1 MTRPADLPERLA
13 LHQEIHARPTTPVP
27 LPGKVTYLAIIPQ
40 PHTDRAVDEV
50 AHLHTA
56 PGAPEHARVINGFAR
71 WTLAD
76 GSTLVY
82 EHHTEFSRYTLIGA
96 QVPSAALLDWLAQAP
111 GQTLVALT
119 LDLTEAPLATEEQ
132 AAEQLALAAS
142 RFDPASLVASRIG
155 RGHSLAITDF
165 QLNAQGMGHWQVL
178 CQLGT
183 RPSRSGRVVQ
193 RILELETYR
202 MMALRGLPAAKH
214 LGPTLGE
221 VEQSLARITLA
232 INAQDSRDPQLLT
245 ELVSLAARIEQAY
258 ASTQYRFAA
267 TQAYYGIVQQRL
279 TELREVAVQG
289 TPTLGEFL
297 QRRLAPA
304 MATVQATA
312 LRLGQVST
320 RLERASALLRTRVD
334 IATEAQN
341 QELLEQLARG
351 QALQLRLQT
360 TVEGLSIAAISYYV
374 ISLILY
380 VAKGLKGAELLPWSP
395 ELLAGALVPAV
406 VLGVWHLNRR
416 IHRTVQD
423 SVAPRSAPRSG
434 ADREK
439 TP

>member
-13 LHQEIHARPTTPVP
+13 LHQEVHARPTTPVP
-27 LPGKVTYLAIIPQ
+27 LPGQVTYLAIIPH
-40 PHTDRAVDEV
+40 PHTERTSVELKHLRA
-50 AHLHTA
+50 A
-56 PGAPEHARVINGFAR
+56 PGAPAQATVASGFAR

-76 GSTLVY
+76 GNTLVY
-82 EHHTEFSRYTLIGA
+82 EHHTEFSRYTLIGTTE
-96 QVPSAALLDWLAQAP
+96 PSASLLDWLASAP
-111 GQTLVALT
+111 GQTLVALKVH
-119 LDLTEAPLATEEQ
+119 LAEGALGTDEDAAAQ
-132 AAEQLALAAS
+132 LAAAAESFDAS
-142 RFDPASLVASRIG
+142 SLVASRIG
-155 RGHSLAITDF
+155 RGHSLAVTDL
-165 QLNAQGMGHWQVL
+165 QLDSQGMGYWKVV
-178 CQLGT
+178 CQPGT

-193 RILELETYR
+193 RLLELETYR
-202 MMALRGLPAAKH
+202 MMALRGLPAAKQ
-214 LGPTLGE
+214 LSPTLGE
-221 VEQSLARITLA
+221 VEQSLATITLA
-232 INAQDSRDPQLLT
+232 INAQDSRDPQLLA

-312 LRLGQVST
+312 LRLAQVST

-334 IATEAQN
+334 IATESQN
-341 QELLEQLARG
+341 QQLLEQLARG

-380 VAKGLKGAELLPWSP
+380 VAKGLKGAALLPWPP

-406 VLGVWHLNRR
+406 VLGVWQLNRR
-416 IHRTVQD
+416 IHR
-423 SVAPRSAPRSG
+423 SVHHAVSPQHSPHSHSTKS
-434 ADREK
+434 EHK
-439 TP
+439 